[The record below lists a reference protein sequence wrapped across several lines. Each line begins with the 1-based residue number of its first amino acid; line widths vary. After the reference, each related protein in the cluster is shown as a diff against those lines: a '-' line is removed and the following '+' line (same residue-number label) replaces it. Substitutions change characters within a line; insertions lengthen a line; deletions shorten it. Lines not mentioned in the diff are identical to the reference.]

1 MDLGI
6 RGRVALVGGAS
17 SGLGR
22 ATADRLAAEG
32 CRLCIWAR
40 SIEALER
47 TADELRER
55 HGTEVI
61 AVAADAT
68 DPSAAETVAKHAL
81 HGYGVVDIVIL
92 NAGGPPT
99 ADPAQT
105 TPDGWAL
112 AFQLL
117 SVTPI
122 QLASRLLPGMRERG
136 WGRVVSIL
144 TSGVRQPIPELV
156 YSNAARSA
164 LMAWLKTTA
173 RAVAGQGVTMNG
185 VLPGRLSTP
194 RIEFLDNERAKRTG
208 QSLEAVRAEQTAAIP
223 VGRYGNPAELASLV
237 AYLCSEPAAY
247 QTGTFTAVDGGLIAG
262 LP

>member
-32 CRLCIWAR
+32 CRLCIRAR
-40 SIEALER
+40 SSEALER

-61 AVAADAT
+61 VVAADAT

-81 HGYGVVDIVIL
+81 DGYAVVDIVIL

-164 LMAWLKTTA
+164 LMAWMKTTA
-173 RAVAGQGVTMNG
+173 RAVAG
-185 VLPGRLSTP
+185 
-194 RIEFLDNERAKRTG
+194 
-208 QSLEAVRAEQTAAIP
+208 EA
-223 VGRYGNPAELASLV
+223 
-237 AYLCSEPAAY
+237 
-247 QTGTFTAVDGGLIAG
+247 
-262 LP
+262 

>member
-40 SIEALER
+40 SSEALER

-61 AVAADAT
+61 VVAADAT

-81 HGYGVVDIVIL
+81 DGYGVVDIVIL

-99 ADPAQT
+99 TDPAQT

-164 LMAWLKTTA
+164 LMAWMKTTA
-173 RAVAGQGVTMNG
+173 RAVAGEGVTMNG

-194 RIEFLDNERAKRTG
+194 RIEFLDNERARRTG
-208 QSLEAVRAEQTAAIP
+208 QTLEAVRAEQIAAIP
-223 VGRYGNPAELASLV
+223 VGRYGHPEELASFV
-237 AYLCSEPAAY
+237 AYVCSEPAAY